1 MAKTMQ
7 ILIHHSDYFGSS
19 YIYGTCIIR
28 AMYDHPARTAH
39 VNKEQLIC
47 IALCLESL
55 IRSRPFENFNIS
67 VVLAEYL
74 SGGGGGER
82 GKKVKLKGLQVYI
95 IKKAIAND
103 V

>member
-7 ILIHHSDYFGSS
+7 ILIHHPDYFGSS

-28 AMYDHPARTAH
+28 AMYDHPARTAR

-47 IALCLESL
+47 IALCLQSL

-67 VVLAEYL
+67 SVALAEYL
-74 SGGGGGER
+74 SGGGGWREG
-82 GKKVKLKGLQVYI
+82 GKKS
-95 IKKAIAND
+95 N
-103 V
+103 